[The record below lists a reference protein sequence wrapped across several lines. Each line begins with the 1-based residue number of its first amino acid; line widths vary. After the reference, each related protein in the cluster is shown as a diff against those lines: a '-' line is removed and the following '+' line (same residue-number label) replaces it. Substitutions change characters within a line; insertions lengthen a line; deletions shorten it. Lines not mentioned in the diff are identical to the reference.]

1 MKINKIS
8 YALGSE
14 SVNIKSIAKKN
25 YNKIID
31 TTGIPKIF
39 KVSKNE
45 DIITLALKAAKK
57 VLVNEKKIDV
67 IIFITQTPKYN
78 IPPNSY
84 LIHKELD
91 IQKNCM
97 VFDVNMGCSGYIYGL
112 KLADNFLK
120 NENTKNIL
128 LITSD
133 NYSRYLKKLN
143 VKLLFSDC
151 ATATLLTK
159 SKEKTQF
166 EFYSDGDQYKNL
178 CQEYTNNEKNIN
190 ENSLVMNGNDVFNFS
205 ITVVPKIIRTLLKK
219 NNTNIKKIDYL
230 LLHQASKIVNN
241 NLQRKLNLNK
251 NKFLENYKKFG
262 NTVSSSIPL
271 LIAKN
276 IEKLKNK
283 KIIMCGFGVGLSAG
297 ACIYEFK

>member
-14 SVNIKSIAKKN
+14 TVDIKNIVKKN
-25 YNKIID
+25 YSKIIE
-31 TTGIPKIF
+31 TTGISKIF
-39 KVSKNE
+39 KISKNE
-45 DIITLALKAAKK
+45 DIITLAVKAAKK
-57 VLVNEKKIDV
+57 ILINEKKIDV

-91 IQKNCM
+91 IQKNCI
-97 VFDVNMGCSGYIYGL
+97 VFDVNMGCSGYVYGL

-120 NENTKNIL
+120 NENIKNVL

-133 NYSRYLKKLN
+133 NYSRYVKKLN

-166 EFYSDGDQYKNL
+166 EFYSDGNQHKNL
-178 CQEYTNNEKNIN
+178 SQEYTNNEKNIN
-190 ENSLVMNGNDVFNFS
+190 ENSLIMNGNNVFNFS
-205 ITVVPKIIRTLLKK
+205 ITVVPKIIRTLLKR
-219 NNTNIKKIDYL
+219 NNISIQKIDYL

-251 NKFLENYKKFG
+251 NKFLNNYKKFG

-276 IEKLKNK
+276 FKKLKDK
-283 KIIMCGFGVGLSAG
+283 KTIMCGFGVGLSVG

>member
-1 MKINKIS
+1 MKIKKIS
-8 YALGSE
+8 YVLGSE
-14 SVNIKSIAKKN
+14 SVNIKSFAKKN
-25 YNKIID
+25 YNKIIA
-31 TTGIPKIF
+31 TTGISKIF

-45 DIITLALKAAKK
+45 DIITLALKAVKK
-57 VLVNEKKIDV
+57 ILGKEKKIDV

-91 IQKNCM
+91 IQKNCI

-120 NENTKNIL
+120 NENTNNVL

-133 NYSRYLKKLN
+133 NYSRYVKKLN

-166 EFYSDGDQYKNL
+166 EFYSDGNQYKNL
-178 CQEYTNNEKNIN
+178 SQKYTNNEKNIN
-190 ENSLVMNGNDVFNFS
+190 ENNLIMSGNNVFNFS
-205 ITVVPKIIRTLLKK
+205 ITVVPNIIRTLLEK
-219 NNTNIKKIDYL
+219 NNINIKKIDYF
-230 LLHQASKIVNN
+230 LLHQASKIVND

-251 NKFLENYKKFG
+251 NKFLDNYKKFG

-276 IEKLKNK
+276 MEKLKNK